1 MGFRLRSAILTV
13 AALSALFL
21 GPARAASVEEFY
33 KGRTVFVLVGY
44 GAGGGYDLYARV
56 LAKHIGKYIPGHPVL
71 VVQNMP
77 GAGSLKAANYL
88 ANVAPKDG
96 ATIGTFSRS
105 APETVNALK
114 VEPGS

>member
-1 MGFRLRSAILTV
+1 M
-13 AALSALFL
+13 
-21 GPARAASVEEFY
+21 
-33 KGRTVFVLVGY
+33 FVLVGY

-56 LAKHIGKYIPGHPVL
+56 LAKHMGKYIPGHPVL

-105 APETVNALK
+105 APLAPLFGQARFDSTKLSWIGSVSDDVTVCISWGRRRSTAGTT
-114 VEPGS
+114 P